1 MANAEVKDN
10 FKYQW
15 FTLGDLNAFFG
26 LMIDNVTNLVIL
38 AGILV
43 YGFGYPQEYVYTKMI
58 PGTALGVMFGDIIY
72 TIMAFNLANKTKNSN
87 VTAMPL
93 GLDTPSTIGIAV
105 AVLGPAFIASGKNP
119 EVAWQV
125 GMATM
130 ILIGVLKF
138 FMSFFGEYVQRI
150 VPKAGLLGSIGG
162 IGIALIGFLPLVT
175 LFQMPI
181 VGLVVLGIIL
191 YSLVAKQALFSMN
204 LMVRPLGLGL
214 LAILPIL
221 TLFKMPTLALIVVG
235 IFVYSLISKIDLPFN
250 APGVFVAV
258 VFGAALYH
266 VLGPLGLLG
275 AAKYEMPH
283 LAFSMNFPIPS
294 LAFLDGMGEALKYLP
309 IAFPFGLLTIIGGIN
324 VTESA
329 KCAGDDYNTR
339 NILLTE
345 AFATLLAGVSGG
357 VAQSTPYIGHPAY
370 KSMGARA
377 GYTLATGLFIG
388 IGGMFGV
395 LTWMLQ
401 VLPEAC
407 VAPILIFVGLE
418 IASQA
423 YQECPHEHAP
433 AVTFAFLPIIA
444 NLLLIMISQINGE
457 FYAFL
462 STLPQEL
469 GSKFMF
475 SEGLQSKLDVIRA
488 LGQGFILTSML
499 WGGALALIIDKK
511 LVQAGHYFVITSA
524 LTLFGIIHSVSPSGD
539 VYLPWKINSVL
550 PIQFAASYFILGVIM
565 YLFSILK
572 ADEEKGRAHN
582 RGEVEA
588 GINVQA

>member
-1 MANAEVKDN
+1 MSNAAANGN
-10 FKYQW
+10 FKYHW

-26 LMIDNVTNLVIL
+26 LMVDNVTNLVIL

-43 YGFGYPQEYVYTKMI
+43 YGFGYPEQYVYTKMI

-72 TIMAFNLANKTKNSN
+72 TVMAFNLANKTKNPN

-105 AVLGPAFIASGKNP
+105 AVLGPAYLASGKNP
-119 EVAWQV
+119 EIAWQV

-130 ILIGVLKF
+130 MLIGVLKL
-138 FMSFFGEYVQRI
+138 FMSFAGEYVQKI

-204 LMVRPLGLGL
+204 VMVRLVGVGL
-214 LAILPIL
+214 LAIIPLL
-221 TLFKMPTLALIVVG
+221 TLFKMSTLALIVAG
-235 IFVYSLISKIDLPFN
+235 IIVYTIIARVDLPFS

-283 LAFSMNFPIPS
+283 LAFSMNLPLPS
-294 LAFLDGMGEALKYLP
+294 LGFLAGMGEAIKYLP
-309 IAFPFGLLTIIGGIN
+309 IAFPFGLLTVIGGIN

-345 AFATLLAGVSGG
+345 AFATLLAGVTGG

-444 NLLLIMISQINGE
+444 NLLLIMISQIKGE
-457 FYAFL
+457 FMGFL
-462 STLPQEL
+462 ATLPQETAAR
-469 GSKFMF
+469 FVF
-475 SEGLQSKLDVIRA
+475 SAGLQSKLDVITA
-488 LGQGFILTSML
+488 LGQGFILTAML
-499 WGGALALIIDKK
+499 WGGALALIIDNK
-511 LVQAGHYFVITSA
+511 LMKAGHYFIITSI
-524 LTLFGIIHSVSPSGD
+524 LTLFGIIHSISPSGD
-539 VYLPWKINSVL
+539 VYLPWKIQSSL
-550 PIQFAASYFILGVIM
+550 PIQFAVSYFILGVIM
-565 YLFSILK
+565 YMFSSIK
-572 ADEEKGRAHN
+572 QSPSAEGRQN
-582 RGEVEA
+582 
-588 GINVQA
+588 

>member
-1 MANAEVKDN
+1 MTNAAANEN
-10 FKYQW
+10 FQYRW

-26 LMIDNVTNLVIL
+26 LMVDNVTNLVIL

-43 YGFGYPQEYVYTKMI
+43 FGFGYPEEYVYTKMI
-58 PGTALGVMFGDIIY
+58 PGTALGVMFGDIVY
-72 TIMAFNLANKTKNSN
+72 TIMAFRLAEKTKNEN

-105 AVLGPAFIASGKNP
+105 AVLGPAYIASGKNP
-119 EVAWQV
+119 EIAWQV

-138 FMSFFGEYVQRI
+138 FMSFVGEYVQKI

-204 LMVRPLGLGL
+204 LMIRPLGLGL
-214 LAILPIL
+214 LAVLPLL
-221 TLFKMPTLALIVVG
+221 TLFKMPILALIILG
-235 IFVYSLISKIDLPFN
+235 IFVYSLVSKIDLPFN

-266 VLGPLGLLG
+266 ILGPLGLLG
-275 AAKYEMPH
+275 TVKYEMPH
-283 LAFSMNFPIPS
+283 LAFSMNLPIPT
-294 LAFLDGMGEALKYLP
+294 LLFMNGMSEALKYLP

-345 AFATLLAGVSGG
+345 AFATLIAGVTGG

-433 AVTFAFLPIIA
+433 AVTFAFMPIIA
-444 NLLLIMISQINGE
+444 NLLLIMISQIKGE
-457 FYAFL
+457 FFSFL
-462 STLPQEL
+462 ASLPQEIS
-469 GSKFMF
+469 SKFMF
-475 SEGLQSKLDVIRA
+475 SAGLQSKLDVITA
-488 LGQGFILTSML
+488 LGQGFILTAML

-511 LVQAGHYFVITSA
+511 LVQAGHYFIITA
-524 LTLFGIIHSVSPSGD
+524 VLALFGIIHSISPSGD
-539 VYLPWKINSVL
+539 IYLPWKINSVI
-550 PIQFAASYFILGVIM
+550 PIQFAVSYFTLGIIM
-565 YLFSILK
+565 YLFSSIDAQK
-572 ADEEKGRAHN
+572 KGAASRI
-582 RGEVEA
+582 EA
-588 GINVQA
+588 E